1 MSERLGLGS
10 IEFDKKKTGALRE
23 IGARALSIA
32 TDRYCS
38 GYPNYTGGTV
48 RKLGFNNALHGRMV
62 GEDGGKIAS
71 RVGLSPSLVRLAEA
85 TGNAHDIVQDN
96 LLLRNIRGIDEAE
109 SAAWM
114 EEQLMKAGFESVVAR
129 LGSKAI
135 LGTEPRFDG
144 GGPIRG
150 KIIGQ
155 KADVFTYDSREEEK
169 FVKGIAA
176 ADLGRIYTPIGPF
189 LAHMIYQQRQGKSA
203 NQVPDM
209 SDFLNFQTNQTEFIQ
224 SYRYPLRD
232 AEGVL
237 ATHRRQV
244 TSYTNFVY
252 KQAKEGQIE
261 SWKQLV
267 EQDLAFMRNPN
278 RKLA

>member
-10 IEFDKKKTGALRE
+10 IEFDKKKTGSLRE
-23 IGARALSIA
+23 IGAKALDIA

-38 GYPNYTGGTV
+38 GYPGYAGGKV
-48 RKLGFNNALHGRMV
+48 KKLGYNNALHGRMV
-62 GEDGGKIAS
+62 GEDGGKVVS
-71 RVGLSPSLVRLAEA
+71 RLGLPSSLVRLAEA
-85 TGNAHDIVQDN
+85 TGNAHDVVQDN
-96 LLLRNIRGIDEAE
+96 ILRGVRGVDEAE

-114 EEQLMKAGFESVVAR
+114 EERLVKAGFEDVVVK
-129 LGSKAI
+129 LGGKAI

-144 GGPIRG
+144 GGPVHG

-155 KADVFTYDSREEEK
+155 KADVFTYNSREEEK
-169 FVKGIAA
+169 FVKGIAS

-189 LAHMIYQQRQGKSA
+189 LSHMLYQQRQGKSVSQTPDMDDFLDFQS
-203 NQVPDM
+203 NQVG
-209 SDFLNFQTNQTEFIQ
+209 FVQN
-224 SYRYPLRD
+224 YRYPLRE

-237 ATHRRQV
+237 ATHRRLV
-244 TSYTNFVY
+244 TKYTDFVY
-252 KQAKEGQIE
+252 KQAQDGGIE

-278 RKLA
+278 MKLA